1 MARRRT
7 HRSHWTDSLPDDGW
21 THAPKVYLYRL
32 QHPYK
37 PRLLGVY
44 LPELISE
51 VDVMA
56 YWGGGDY
63 FFKAVHRGRV
73 VRRGTFSI
81 EGNPIRGFRDDEQQR
96 VSPEGGAVARPTGD
110 GGRSVKRR

>member
-1 MARRRT
+1 MQRRRKT
-7 HRSHWTDSLPDDGW
+7 SRWANSLPDDGW
-21 THAPKVYLYRL
+21 TYAPKVHLYRL

-37 PRLLGVY
+37 ARLLGVY

-63 FFKAVHRGRV
+63 LFKVVHRGRV
-73 VRRGTFSI
+73 IRRGIWSL
-81 EGNPIRGFRDDEQQR
+81 EGRPRRGLR
-96 VSPEGGAVARPTGD
+96 
-110 GGRSVKRR
+110 

>member
-1 MARRRT
+1 MARRRI
-7 HRSHWTDSLPDDGW
+7 HRYHWTDSLPDDGW

-32 QHPYK
+32 QHPHK

-44 LPELISE
+44 LPELISN

-63 FFKAVHRGRV
+63 WFKAVHRSRV
-73 VRRGTFSI
+73 VRRGIFSI
-81 EGNPIRGFRDDEQQR
+81 EGNPIRGFR
-96 VSPEGGAVARPTGD
+96 
-110 GGRSVKRR
+110 

>member
-1 MARRRT
+1 MARRCI

-21 THAPKVYLYRL
+21 TNEPKVDLYRL

-37 PRLLGVY
+37 PRYLGTY
-44 LPELISE
+44 LAELISD

-63 FFKAVHRGRV
+63 FFKVVHRGRI
-73 VRRGTFSI
+73 VRRGIWSI
-81 EGNPIRGFRDDEQQR
+81 EGKPIRGFR
-96 VSPEGGAVARPTGD
+96 
-110 GGRSVKRR
+110 

>member
-7 HRSHWTDSLPDDGW
+7 YRSHWTDSLPDDEW
-21 THAPKVYLYRL
+21 THEPKVHLYRL

-37 PRLLGVY
+37 PRFLGTY
-44 LPELISE
+44 LIELISLA
-51 VDVMA
+51 DA
-56 YWGGGDY
+56 AADYGGGDY
-63 FFKAVHRGRV
+63 FFKVVHRGRV
-73 VRRGTFSI
+73 VHRGVFSI

>member
-7 HRSHWTDSLPDDGW
+7 HRSHSTDSLLDDGW
-21 THAPKVYLYRL
+21 TDAPKVDLYRL

-37 PRLLGVY
+37 PRYLGTY

-51 VDVMA
+51 IDVMV

-63 FFKAVHRGRV
+63 LFMVVHRGRV
-73 VRRGTFSI
+73 IRRGIFSI
-81 EGNPIRGFRDDEQQR
+81 EGPPIRGFR
-96 VSPEGGAVARPTGD
+96 
-110 GGRSVKRR
+110 